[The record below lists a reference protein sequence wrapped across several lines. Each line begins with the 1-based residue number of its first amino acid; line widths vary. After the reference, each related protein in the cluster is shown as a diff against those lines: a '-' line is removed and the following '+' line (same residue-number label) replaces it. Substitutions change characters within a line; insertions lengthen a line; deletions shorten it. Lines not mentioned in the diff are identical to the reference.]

1 MLQFQTLACIRDI
14 PVVRSSTD
22 IIQQTYTKAKDSS
35 VLIRVPC
42 NFAEY
47 VTDKSLQIATTVS
60 NPFVKPFKRPVEAI
74 DNYAAKQIRVMES
87 KYPVITTPT
96 EDVVNSLNAKT
107 ETVRNAVS
115 SVKKSTTDRLQNGRE
130 AVSNVASATV
140 NKATGVVDS
149 IYGFCETRL
158 PRFQK
163 GKYFDKRSLTG
174 CFSPKSNGFINGVLP
189 KIQDSF
195 NWCRFFIFI
204 FFLRLK
210 QINDLVLKL
219 VSKQKYLALVQ
230 RFIISFGQL
239 IDNFAGLIRPDEHFM
254 EENERF
260 QKHARIFPNRD
271 LAAKPNLRGAF
282 PRDFSGSK
290 DSKSNECSIDE
301 LHRRLGGKGDFGER
315 KTGVLS
321 DSEDENVTNGHKN
334 PMRLD
339 SDDA

>member
-42 NFAEY
+42 NVAEY
-47 VTDKSLQIATTVS
+47 VTDKSLQIATAVS
-60 NPFVKPFKRPVEAI
+60 NPFVKPFKRPVEALDI
-74 DNYAAKQIRVMES
+74 YAAKQIRVMES

-96 EDVVNSLNAKT
+96 EDVVNTLNAKT

-130 AVSNVASATV
+130 AVSNVATATV

-163 GKYFDKRSLTG
+163 GKYFDKQSFTG
-174 CFSPKSNGFINGVLP
+174 CFSSKSNGFVNGVLP

-195 NWCRFFIFI
+195 NWCRLFIFV

-210 QINDLVLKL
+210 QINDLVLKF

-239 IDNFAGLIRPDEHFM
+239 LDKFAGLLQPDERFM
-254 EENERF
+254 NENERG
-260 QKHARIFPNRD
+260 QKHGRIFPNRD
-271 LAAKPNLRGAF
+271 LAAKPNLRSAF
-282 PRDFSGSK
+282 PRGVSGSK
-290 DSKSNECSIDE
+290 DSKSAECSLDE
-301 LHRRLGGKGDFGER
+301 LHSRLGGKADLGEPR
-315 KTGVLS
+315 TGSLN
-321 DSEDENVTNGHKN
+321 DDEDENVTDGYEK
-334 PMRLD
+334 PMTVD